1 MNSDLQK
8 EFIINSIVN
17 KVESQHKDNI
27 RDKLFNYSIPQ
38 LYDLI
43 KKIKNFNSNE
53 IVILINNNYIQ
64 NI

>member
-17 KVESQHKDNI
+17 KVDSQNKEMI
-27 RDKLFNYSIPQ
+27 RKKLFNYSIPQ
-38 LYDLI
+38 LYNLI
-43 KKIKNFNSNE
+43 KKIKKFNSNE

-64 NI
+64 NN